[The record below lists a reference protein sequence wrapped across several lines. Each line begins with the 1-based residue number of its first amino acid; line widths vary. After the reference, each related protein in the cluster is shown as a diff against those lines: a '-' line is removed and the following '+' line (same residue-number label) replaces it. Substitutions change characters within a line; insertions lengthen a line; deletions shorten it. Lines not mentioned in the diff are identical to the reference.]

1 MLLSWNPYLG
11 NSNVHK
17 TAMLST
23 FRKWKS
29 KKEKKRK
36 LLIQVIENHHGG
48 EMLVNLE
55 DTLNGILGKAGIDSS
70 VGTTTLDGEL
80 LKPGDLDKPLAALL
94 SERNLFA
101 KGGKIMRKRRRD
113 QEIINI
119 IISILAVAAGISIFI
134 MMFLAFC

>member
-1 MLLSWNPYLG
+1 
-11 NSNVHK
+11 
-17 TAMLST
+17 MLST

-29 KKEKKRK
+29 KKEKKGK
-36 LLIQVIENHHGG
+36 LLIQVIGNHCSG
-48 EMLVNLE
+48 EMFVNPE
-55 DTLNGILGKAGIDSS
+55 NTLSGILGKAGIDSS
-70 VGTTTLDGEL
+70 VGITTLDGES
-80 LKPGDLDKPLAALL
+80 LKPGDLDKPLADLL

-119 IISILAVAAGISIFI
+119 IISILAVAAVISIFV

>member
-1 MLLSWNPYLG
+1 MEIQ
-11 NSNVHK
+11 
-17 TAMLST
+17 
-23 FRKWKS
+23 
-29 KKEKKRK
+29 KEKKRK
-36 LLIQVIENHHGG
+36 LLIQVIENHYSG
-48 EMLVNLE
+48 EMFVNPE

-94 SERNLFA
+94 SERDLFA

-113 QEIINI
+113 QEIIHV
-119 IISILAVAAGISIFI
+119 IISILAVAAGIFSFI